1 MDNKAWLRTVAAV
14 NRLPELIRKMRA
26 TEKAGEK

>member
-14 NRLPELIRKMRA
+14 NRLPELIRKLRSSE
-26 TEKAGEK
+26 TREK